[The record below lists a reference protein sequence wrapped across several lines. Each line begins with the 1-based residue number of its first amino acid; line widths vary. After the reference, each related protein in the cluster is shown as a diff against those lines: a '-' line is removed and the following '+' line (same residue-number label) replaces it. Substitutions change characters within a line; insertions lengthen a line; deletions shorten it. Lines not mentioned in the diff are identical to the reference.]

1 MSRRRTQGGRDGR
14 DGHESILVSLV
25 ACHCLCV
32 SLVACLAC
40 HMSVS
45 QEPSQEVRG
54 ACPRARRLHG
64 LRELLLVLESQE
76 QEGETPLLCCKN
88 NGDMP

>member
-14 DGHESILVSLV
+14 DGHESVVVSLV

-54 ACPRARRLHG
+54 ACPDPRARRLRG
-64 LRELLLVLESQE
+64 LRELFLVLESQE
-76 QEGETPLLCCKN
+76 QEGETPPPCA
-88 NGDMP
+88 